1 MQKSEKKKKK
11 SNQESVQK
19 RKIFL
24 NLSMIKFWVFVI
36 KFDDNFKLNDE
47 LNFFQSLLETIS
59 NA

>member
-1 MQKSEKKKKK
+1 MQKSEKKKK